1 MNAGSIYTSRRL
13 QATLAAIR
21 GGWASTREISTRTGS
36 MAVHSD
42 IAGLRDN
49 GLEVETRWSHDANGR
64 RIHEYRLVWD
74 TRASEVM
81 AVLNAIRILKER
93 EAAIPW
99 RGGTTRNRPAGR
111 PWSKGW

>member
-1 MNAGSIYTSRRL
+1 MNAGSIYTSARL

-21 GGWASTREISTRTGS
+21 DGWASTREISVKTGS

-49 GLEVETRWSHDANGR
+49 GLTVEKRWSHDVYGR

-74 TRASEVM
+74 ERAM
-81 AVLNAIRILKER
+81 KVLADLQAKFRLSV
-93 EAAIPW
+93 
-99 RGGTTRNRPAGR
+99 PAEGVLV
-111 PWSKGW
+111 